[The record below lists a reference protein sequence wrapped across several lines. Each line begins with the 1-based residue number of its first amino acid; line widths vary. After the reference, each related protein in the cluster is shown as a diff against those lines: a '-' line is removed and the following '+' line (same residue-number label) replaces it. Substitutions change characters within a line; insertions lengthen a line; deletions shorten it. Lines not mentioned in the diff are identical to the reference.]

1 MLLTIP
7 VNHDIYLVFYF
18 RDSKFHEGRDAAC
31 LVQNCFSKC
40 PPQVFNKY
48 FFSKR
53 SSRMMGTWCWLENER
68 NIGGLISLNVKDEV
82 EWLVYYYLL
91 FLPRPFPK
99 KGCKEARWLEHHRTG
114 SAKEFT
120 STHRHCFRRLYQK
133 AAGWS
138 GGGRSAKKSSGIL
151 SCLIF
156 HLLTCTPYLGSKP
169 KTGGSV
175 AARKG

>member
-1 MLLTIP
+1 MKWNGWYIIIYYFYHALFQKKDARKQDGWSTIALG
-7 VNHDIYLVFYF
+7 VL
-18 RDSKFHEGRDAAC
+18 
-31 LVQNCFSKC
+31 
-40 PPQVFNKY
+40 
-48 FFSKR
+48 R
-53 SSRMMGTWCWLENER
+53 SSHPLTDTALG
-68 NIGGLISLNVKDEV
+68 D
-82 EWLVYYYLL
+82 
-91 FLPRPFPK
+91 
-99 KGCKEARWLEHHRTG
+99 
-114 SAKEFT
+114 
-120 STHRHCFRRLYQK
+120 YQK